1 MTHSSFVG
9 KRTAPSPSS
18 PARSTRKSAKPLS
31 SSRGFGHA
39 YRATVAFE
47 ACPRPRGSG
56 SSATTSTPWAASE
69 RATARPV
76 IWQLKTSAR
85 GRALDAGK
93 SGVEVRDDV
102 LRVLDP
108 DRETKEAVADAE
120 PAALLG
126 RQPAVRRDG
135 WVEDLGEEV
144 ADRRRGGRQLEGVEE
159 AEGRVARV
167 VLQHERH
174 DPTEPPGELPLRQLV
189 LRMVRKPRVAHA
201 E

>member
-9 KRTAPSPSS
+9 KRTAPSPNRF
-18 PARSTRKSAKPLS
+18 ALS
-31 SSRGFGHA
+31 SRYWTKPRSSSSGLGHLCRCVTA
-39 YRATVAFE
+39 RDAW
-47 ACPRPRGSG
+47 PRPRGSG
-56 SSATTSTPWAASE
+56 SSATTSTPCAASE

-76 IWQLKTSAR
+76 IWQLNTSAR
-85 GRALDAGK
+85 GRGLDAGK

-102 LRVLDP
+102 LWLLDP

-174 DPTEPPGELPLRQLV
+174 DPTEPPGELSLRQLV
-189 LRMVRKPRVAHA
+189 LRMVRKPRV
-201 E
+201 